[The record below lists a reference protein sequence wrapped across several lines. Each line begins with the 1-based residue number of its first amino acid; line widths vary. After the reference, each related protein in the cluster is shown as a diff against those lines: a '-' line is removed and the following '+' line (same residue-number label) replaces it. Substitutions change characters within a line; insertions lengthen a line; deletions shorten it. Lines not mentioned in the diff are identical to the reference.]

1 MPLFLFTFINYFLF
15 DKSNMHLVVLVW
27 ESSTT
32 TMCHFRAIR
41 LSARS
46 DRDSG
51 KSSAHR
57 SPLGLTVSQRIL
69 APTLDQAGIRDPAKC
84 RRGACSRA
92 VAARSA
98 ITERRGG
105 RGRTRIARAP
115 AVLPLKLATCKPH
128 RARARH
134 IPRCSRRA
142 LRRDVTKDSFRCR
155 KR

>member
-15 DKSNMHLVVLVW
+15 DKSNMHLVVLVS

-32 TMCHFRAIR
+32 TMCHLRAIR
-41 LSARS
+41 LSA
-46 DRDSG
+46 DRTG
-51 KSSAHR
+51 IVENHLHR

-69 APTLDQAGIRDPAKC
+69 APTLDEAGVRDPAKC

-98 ITERRGG
+98 ITETRGG

-128 RARARH
+128 RARASH

-142 LRRDVTKDSFRCR
+142 LRRDVTKDSFRCC